1 MPKRKTK
8 RTGDCSD
15 SFNISQM
22 VDIDFDS
29 SLVQFQIKKETELL
43 WKQLTNVKLL
53 QMKVAMKKNQALVA

>member
-1 MPKRKTK
+1 MSKRKTR

-15 SFNISQM
+15 SFNISQL

-29 SLVQFQIKKETELL
+29 SVVQFQSKKETELP

-53 QMKVAMKKNQALVA
+53 EMKVARKKNQALVA